1 MRVMLAR
8 RKRSERD
15 LRHAGRYLLAAGI
28 VTAWQESLSNS
39 PAHA

>member
-15 LRHAGRYLLAAGI
+15 LWHAGRYLLAADI
-28 VTAWQESLSNS
+28 FTALQDSLSDS